1 MSHIH
6 AAKYCLPNMLKRESG
21 YFMNTASAAGLL
33 TQIGAAPYSVT
44 KAAAVSF
51 AEWLKITYGSNG
63 IGVTCL
69 CPQAVRTAMTAN
81 GPGVAGVDGM
91 IEPEECAAEVLD
103 AIVNERFLAA
113 PHKEVLEYVSRK
125 GNDRDRWI
133 SGMQRLQTQF
143 TEFIESADPNKD
155 SH

>member
-1 MSHIH
+1 ML
-6 AAKYCLPNMLKRESG
+6 CLIFTQLNIVYLTCETRIR
-21 YFMNTASAAGLL
+21 LL
-33 TQIGAAPYSVT
+33 HEYRISSWTFDSNQAAPAVT

-113 PHKEVLEYVSRK
+113 PHKEVLE
-125 GNDRDRWI
+125 
-133 SGMQRLQTQF
+133 
-143 TEFIESADPNKD
+143 
-155 SH
+155 

>member
-1 MSHIH
+1 MVL
-6 AAKYCLPNMLKRESG
+6 ALPACALKRLE
-21 YFMNTASAAGLL
+21 L
-33 TQIGAAPYSVT
+33 
-44 KAAAVSF
+44 
-51 AEWLKITYGSNG
+51 
-63 IGVTCL
+63 
-69 CPQAVRTAMTAN
+69 
-81 GPGVAGVDGM
+81 AGVDGM

-143 TEFIESADPNKD
+143 TDFIESADPNKD